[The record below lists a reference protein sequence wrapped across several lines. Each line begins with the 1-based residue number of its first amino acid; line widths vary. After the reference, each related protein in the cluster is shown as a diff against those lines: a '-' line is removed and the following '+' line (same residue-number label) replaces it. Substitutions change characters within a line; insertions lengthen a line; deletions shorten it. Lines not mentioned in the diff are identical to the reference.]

1 MRKIRCFLTILCL
14 SVGLLAGMSASA
26 EESYVYDRAELM
38 SEAERLELH
47 AMAMKLSDDWEMNFV
62 AATTDDTQGKTTQEY
77 ADDFYDELFP
87 ENEEEDGILY
97 LIDME
102 HREIYVSTSG
112 LAIRYLT
119 DERIEWVLDE
129 IYPHVAD
136 GDYYMAFV
144 EGMSRTQD
152 FLREGIPQDQ
162 YHYDVETGEIDAYK
176 EPMKLTVGEFLLA
189 LFSGLVPAAVTIGII
204 KAKYQLKFEDFHY
217 DAYTDSDIR
226 LSVKS
231 DRLVNTFVTHRRIP
245 RNNGN
250 SGGGRSS
257 GGGSRSSVHTS
268 SSGRSHGGGGRKF

>member
-87 ENEEEDGILY
+87 GNEEEDGILY
-97 LIDME
+97 LIDMA
-102 HREIYVSTSG
+102 HREIYVSTNG

-129 IYPHVAD
+129 IYPQVAD

-176 EPMKLTVGEFLLA
+176 EPMKLTVGEVLLA
-189 LFSGLVPAAVTIGII
+189 LFAGLVPAAVTIGII

>member
-14 SVGLLAGMSASA
+14 SVGLLTGMSALA

-87 ENEEEDGILY
+87 EDEEEDGILY

-129 IYPHVAD
+129 IYPHAAD

-189 LFSGLVPAAVTIGII
+189 LFAGLIPAAVTIGII

>member
-176 EPMKLTVGEFLLA
+176 EPMKLTVGEILLA

>member
-112 LAIRYLT
+112 QAIRYLT

-176 EPMKLTVGEFLLA
+176 EPMKLTVGEILLA

>member
-26 EESYVYDRAELM
+26 EESYVYDWAELM

-87 ENEEEDGILY
+87 ENEEEDVILY

-112 LAIRYLT
+112 QAIRYLT

-176 EPMKLTVGEFLLA
+176 EPMKLTVGEILLA